1 MDSHVNEVELVMDPG
16 DRSDDNDDDNEAAT
30 EQVFVDSEEDTQED
44 DGQIA
49 YDNVVVKSLR
59 NIAVLEMEKEG
70 VEMSEEERRM
80 ALKLFP
86 AVQSFS

>member
-1 MDSHVNEVELVMDPG
+1 MDPG
-16 DRSDDNDDDNEAAT
+16 DRSDDDDEAAT
-30 EQVFVDSEEDTQED
+30 EQVLIDLEEGAQED

-49 YDNVVVKSLR
+49 YNNVVVKSLR

>member
-1 MDSHVNEVELVMDPG
+1 VDSHVNEVELVMDPG